1 MNTSLRYKAI
11 FNLTN
16 FLIIGF
22 AAAIGAWLRWVIGYF
37 LYILYPGLPFGSLA
51 VNLLGG
57 FLIGMSIAYFQ
68 TSASI
73 LNEELKLFVNIG
85 FLGGLTTFSA
95 YTSDIFSF
103 LQKGEVQTSF
113 LFLVSHVFGAL
124 LMAYIGWYILI
135 FLMD

>member
-1 MNTSLRYKAI
+1 M

-16 FLIIGF
+16 FLIIGV
-22 AAAIGAWLRWVIGYF
+22 AAAIGAWIRWSISYMVYLF
-37 LYILYPGLPFGSLA
+37 YPGLPLGALA

-57 FLIGMSIAYFQ
+57 FLMGLSIAYFQ
-68 TSASI
+68 TTVSI
-73 LNEELKLFVNIG
+73 ISEELKLFINIG

-95 YTSDIFSF
+95 YTSDIFSL

-124 LMAYIGWYILI
+124 IMAYLGWYVIISLA
-135 FLMD
+135 D

>member
-1 MNTSLRYKAI
+1 M

-16 FLIIGF
+16 FLVVGF
-22 AAAIGAWLRWVIGYF
+22 AAAIGAWLRWGVGYV
-37 LYILYPGLPFGSLA
+37 LYLLYPTLPFGTLA

-57 FLIGMSIAYFQ
+57 FLMGLSIAYFQ
-68 TSASI
+68 TSTSQI
-73 LNEELKLFVNIG
+73 SEELKLFINVG

-124 LMAYIGWYILI
+124 IMAYVGWQTII
-135 FLMD
+135 FLTD

>member
-1 MNTSLRYKAI
+1 M
-11 FNLTN
+11 FNFSN
-16 FLIIGF
+16 FLIVGF
-22 AAAIGAWLRWVIGYF
+22 AAAIGAWLRWVIGYL
-37 LYILYPGLPFGSLA
+37 LYVLYPGLPLGSLA

-57 FLIGMSIAYFQ
+57 FLMGMSIAYFQ
-68 TSASI
+68 TIASV
-73 LNEELKLFVNIG
+73 LNEELKLFINIG

-103 LQKGEVQTSF
+103 LQKGEVQASF

-124 LMAYIGWYILI
+124 IMAYIGWYILI

>member
-1 MNTSLRYKAI
+1 M

-16 FLIIGF
+16 FLIVGF
-22 AAAIGAWLRWVIGYF
+22 AAAIGAWLRWVIGYL
-37 LYILYPGLPFGSLA
+37 LYVLYPGIPFGTLA

-57 FLIGMSIAYFQ
+57 FLMGISIAYFQ
-68 TSASI
+68 ATTSTLS
-73 LNEELKLFVNIG
+73 EELKLFINIG

-95 YTSDIFSF
+95 YTSDIFYL

-124 LMAYIGWYILI
+124 IMAYIGWYLIIL
-135 FLMD
+135 LLD

>member
-1 MNTSLRYKAI
+1 MFT
-11 FNLTN
+11 FTN

-22 AAAIGAWLRWVIGYF
+22 ASAIGAWLRWGIGYL
-37 LYILYPGLPFGSLA
+37 LYALYPGLPFGSLA

-57 FLIGMSIAYFQ
+57 FLMGMSIAYFQ
-68 TSASI
+68 TTASMI
-73 LNEELKLFVNIG
+73 DEELKLFINIG

-95 YTSDIFSF
+95 YTSDILSF

-124 LMAYIGWYILI
+124 IMAYIGWYIII

>member
-1 MNTSLRYKAI
+1 M

-16 FLIIGF
+16 FLVVGF
-22 AAAIGAWLRWVIGYF
+22 AAAIGAWLRWGVGYV
-37 LYILYPGLPFGSLA
+37 LYLLYPTLPLGTLA

-57 FLIGMSIAYFQ
+57 FLMGLSIAYFQ
-68 TSASI
+68 TTTSQIS
-73 LNEELKLFVNIG
+73 EELKLFINVG

-124 LMAYIGWYILI
+124 IMAYVGWQIII
-135 FLMD
+135 FLTD

>member
-1 MNTSLRYKAI
+1 M

-16 FLIIGF
+16 FLVVGF
-22 AAAIGAWLRWVIGYF
+22 AAAIGAWLRWGVGYV
-37 LYILYPGLPFGSLA
+37 LYLLYPTLPLGTLA

-57 FLIGMSIAYFQ
+57 FLMGLSIAYFQ
-68 TSASI
+68 TTTSQIS
-73 LNEELKLFVNIG
+73 EELKLFINVG

-124 LMAYIGWYILI
+124 IMAYIGWYLFI

>member
-1 MNTSLRYKAI
+1 MFT
-11 FNLTN
+11 FTN

-22 AAAIGAWLRWVIGYF
+22 ASAIGAWLRWAIGYF
-37 LYILYPGLPFGSLA
+37 LYVLYPGLPFGTLA

-57 FLIGMSIAYFQ
+57 FLMGMSIAYFQ
-68 TSASI
+68 ATAST
-73 LNEELKLFVNIG
+73 LNEELKLFINIG

-95 YTSDIFSF
+95 YTSDIFSL
-103 LQKGEVQTSF
+103 LQRGEVQTSF

-124 LMAYIGWYILI
+124 IMAYIGWYILI

>member
-1 MNTSLRYKAI
+1 M

-16 FLIIGF
+16 FLIVGF

-37 LYILYPGLPFGSLA
+37 LYVLYPGIPFGTLA

-57 FLIGMSIAYFQ
+57 FLMGMSIAYFQ
-68 TSASI
+68 VTASDI
-73 LNEELKLFVNIG
+73 SEDLKLFINVG

-95 YTSDIFSF
+95 YTSDIFYL

-124 LMAYIGWYILI
+124 IMAFIGWYILI

>member
-1 MNTSLRYKAI
+1 M

-16 FLIIGF
+16 FLVVGF
-22 AAAIGAWLRWVIGYF
+22 AAAIGAWLRWGVGYV
-37 LYILYPGLPFGSLA
+37 LYLLYPTLPLGTLV

-57 FLIGMSIAYFQ
+57 FLMGLSIAYFQ
-68 TSASI
+68 TSTSQI
-73 LNEELKLFVNIG
+73 SEELKLFINVG

-124 LMAYIGWYILI
+124 IMAYVGWQTII
-135 FLMD
+135 FLTD

>member
-1 MNTSLRYKAI
+1 M
-11 FNLTN
+11 FNFTFTN
-16 FLIIGF
+16 FLIVGF
-22 AAAIGAWLRWVIGYF
+22 SAAIGAWLRWVIGYF
-37 LYILYPGLPFGSLA
+37 LYVLYPGLPFGTLA

-57 FLIGMSIAYFQ
+57 FLMGMSIAYFQ
-68 TSASI
+68 AVTTTLS
-73 LNEELKLFVNIG
+73 EELKLFINIG

-95 YTSDIFSF
+95 YTSDIISL

-124 LMAYIGWYILI
+124 IMAYIGWYILT

>member
-1 MNTSLRYKAI
+1 M
-11 FNLTN
+11 FNITN
-16 FLIIGF
+16 FLVVGF
-22 AAAIGAWLRWVIGYF
+22 AAAIGAWLRWGVGYV
-37 LYILYPGLPFGSLA
+37 LYLLYPTLPFGTLA

-57 FLIGMSIAYFQ
+57 FLMGLSIAYFQ
-68 TSASI
+68 TTTSQIS
-73 LNEELKLFVNIG
+73 EELKLFINVG

-124 LMAYIGWYILI
+124 IMAYVGWQTII
-135 FLMD
+135 FLTD

>member
-1 MNTSLRYKAI
+1 M

-16 FLIIGF
+16 FLVVGF
-22 AAAIGAWLRWVIGYF
+22 AAAIGAWLRWGVGYV
-37 LYILYPGLPFGSLA
+37 LYLLYPTLPLGTLV

-57 FLIGMSIAYFQ
+57 FLMGLSIAYFQ
-68 TSASI
+68 TTTSQIS
-73 LNEELKLFVNIG
+73 EELKLFINVG

-124 LMAYIGWYILI
+124 IMAYVGWQTII
-135 FLMD
+135 FLTD

>member
-1 MNTSLRYKAI
+1 MFT
-11 FNLTN
+11 FTN

-22 AAAIGAWLRWVIGYF
+22 ASAIGAWLRWGIGYLF
-37 LYILYPGLPFGSLA
+37 YALCPGLPFGSLA

-57 FLIGMSIAYFQ
+57 FLMGISIAYFQ
-68 TSASI
+68 ATTSTLS
-73 LNEELKLFVNIG
+73 EELKLFINIG

-113 LFLVSHVFGAL
+113 LFLVSHVFGSL
-124 LMAYIGWYILI
+124 IMAYVGWQTII
-135 FLMD
+135 FLTD

>member
-1 MNTSLRYKAI
+1 M

-16 FLIIGF
+16 FLVVGF
-22 AAAIGAWLRWVIGYF
+22 AAAIGAWLRWGLGYV
-37 LYILYPGLPFGSLA
+37 LYLLYPTLPLGTLA

-57 FLIGMSIAYFQ
+57 FLMGLSIAYFQ
-68 TSASI
+68 TSTSQI
-73 LNEELKLFVNIG
+73 SEELKLFINVG

-124 LMAYIGWYILI
+124 IMAYVGWQTII
-135 FLMD
+135 FLTD

>member
-1 MNTSLRYKAI
+1 M
-11 FNLTN
+11 FNFTITN
-16 FLIIGF
+16 FFIVGF
-22 AAAIGAWLRWVIGYF
+22 AAAIGAWLRWLIGYF
-37 LYILYPGLPFGSLA
+37 LYVLYPGLPLGTLA

-57 FLIGMSIAYFQ
+57 FLMGISIAYFQ
-68 TSASI
+68 ATTSTLS
-73 LNEELKLFVNIG
+73 EELKLFINIG

-124 LMAYIGWYILI
+124 IMAYVGWYVFM
-135 FLMD
+135 FLTD

>member
-1 MNTSLRYKAI
+1 M

-16 FLIIGF
+16 FLVVGF
-22 AAAIGAWLRWVIGYF
+22 AAAIGAWLRWGVGYV
-37 LYILYPGLPFGSLA
+37 LYLLYPTLPLGTLA

-57 FLIGMSIAYFQ
+57 FLMGLSIAYFQ
-68 TSASI
+68 TSTSQI
-73 LNEELKLFVNIG
+73 SEELKLFINVG

-124 LMAYIGWYILI
+124 IMAYVGWQTII
-135 FLMD
+135 FLTE